1 MTEQPVCS
9 ADDCETIIPDD
20 RVELVEGTGEWIET
34 GEHDEESGLE
44 ITDWTGD
51 WQTINVGDCAEC
63 QHQQEAFLAEFDP
76 MNLGSRSHRGRT
88 HFLRCS
94 LTLVVTT

>member
-20 RVELVEGTGEWIET
+20 RVELVEVPVEGTGEWIET
-34 GEHDEESGLE
+34 GEHDEEFGLE
-44 ITDWTGD
+44 ITDWTDD
-51 WQTINVGDCAEC
+51 WQTINVGDCVEY

-76 MNLGSRSHRGRT
+76 VNQDQEATEVERT
-88 HFLRCS
+88 S
-94 LTLVVTT
+94 